1 MGRAL
6 AYPWLS
12 RFRHMKTFTDS
23 HSAQRIELL
32 ASSNVC
38 SDKRLFTSKGR
49 EIVAVVGV
57 GSVRGVSRE
66 NCLLNESH

>member
-1 MGRAL
+1 
-6 AYPWLS
+6 
-12 RFRHMKTFTDS
+12 MKFFTDS
-23 HSAQRIELL
+23 QSTPSLPQRIEVS

-57 GSVRGVSRE
+57 ESVRGVSGE
-66 NCLLNESH
+66 NYLLNESHSP